1 MSDPPVTNSVLSV
14 QYSVY
19 VKLVCVTH
27 SVSKRSRSVA
37 EEKAFNLVSVSLVL
51 PQLKPALLRNVL

>member
-1 MSDPPVTNSVLSV
+1 MMSDPPVTNSVLGV

-27 SVSKRSRSVA
+27 SISKQSRSVA
-37 EEKAFNLVSVSLVL
+37 EEKAFNLVSVSLSVSK
-51 PQLKPALLRNVL
+51 QQG